1 MILVQLTV
9 DEEGQ
14 FVGTTKNT
22 PTSMHHT
29 MRDLWK
35 GLVHDGLITQDEFDK
50 TTFVNYYRTVNEFKK
65 PFESVDSPVRKAG
78 LTLVSIE
85 TKVVTCPYRD
95 KWLMNGGNP
104 NAHALWFI
112 PATRTWS
119 NSTFTSGKKG
129 VISGNCYYRCY

>member
-85 TKVVTCPYRD
+85 
-95 KWLMNGGNP
+95 NQ
-104 NAHALWFI
+104 
-112 PATRTWS
+112 
-119 NSTFTSGKKG
+119 SGDVSLQG
-129 VISGNCYYRCY
+129 QMAYEWR